1 MRIVFIQDSIDFF
14 RGAGHSGIERKK
26 WVKRHKENN
35 TIIVIGDSHT
45 YFFSGQEVIR
55 PRKIGYHYGAINSSE
70 NLLPEF
76 SPIHIGPV
84 LAYNAN
90 TYGTKTRGREKVDYL
105 IKKRMIERGDRVL
118 FCYGEIDVGNHVV
131 RQAVRT
137 QQDSNVIYPP
147 RPAATPPEEGNEK
160 RLCDP
165 FQRRGGFEISSE
177 EAGSD
182 RPNEIP
188 SEGVVPSRP
197 NEIPSVGEVPER
209 RGGFTSSGKCSNQEI
224 AIERVVDKVLA
235 NYLSFLVSMRD
246 KGFRVACWG
255 PTPSFPDTEHPS
267 DAFPAH
273 GGEITRNKATLYFNE
288 QLKNL
293 CQQNDLVFVSIA
305 EKLIDERGRIRYD
318 YFVDGCH
325 LNQKVW
331 SLVTEEQF
339 KFCSSGNG

>member
-1 MRIVFIQDSIDFF
+1 MRSVFIQDTIDFF
-14 RGAGHSGIERKK
+14 RGAGHSGFERKK
-26 WVKRHKENN
+26 WIRQHKDNR
-35 TIIVIGDSHT
+35 TTIVIGDSHT

-70 NLLPEF
+70 NLLLEF

-105 IKKRMIERGDRVL
+105 IKKRMIERGARVL
-118 FCYGEIDVGNHVV
+118 FCYGEIDVRNHVV
-131 RQAVRT
+131 RQA
-137 QQDSNVIYPP
+137 
-147 RPAATPPEEGNEK
+147 
-160 RLCDP
+160 
-165 FQRRGGFEISSE
+165 
-177 EAGSD
+177 
-182 RPNEIP
+182 
-188 SEGVVPSRP
+188 
-197 NEIPSVGEVPER
+197 
-209 RGGFTSSGKCSNQEI
+209 SNQGI
-224 AIERVVDKVLA
+224 AMECVVDKVLA

-255 PTPSFPDTEHPS
+255 PTPSFPDTERPS

-305 EKLIDERGRIRYD
+305 EKLIDERGRIRQD

-339 KFCSSGNG
+339 EFCSSGNG